1 MSIERVSFYVLLVLV
16 TIAFVAVMLPFYSAI
31 FWAVVLAI
39 VFFPLHHRLEQRLGG
54 HRNVAAFL
62 TVVICVCL
70 VIIPG
75 LVILSS
81 LVREGTNLY
90 QQIDSGQIDIRR
102 FLQQL
107 QDALPAF
114 VRDRIRTFELTGF
127 DELRER
133 VASVFMAGGRFFA
146 GQALS
151 IGENTLQFFIVAGVM
166 LYLLF
171 FLFRDGRW
179 MAGVLRQSSPLSD
192 THTQRFATKFTAVV
206 RATVRGNVIIAL
218 IQGLIGGVTFWAV
231 GISAALLW
239 GVLMAFLSL
248 LPAVGAAVVWVPT
261 AIYLALTGSWLKA
274 VIVVGV
280 GVLVIGLVDN
290 LLRPPLVGKETRL
303 PDYMVLLS
311 TIGGLSLLGINGFI
325 IGPLVAALFV
335 SAWSIFTE
343 EKSVRES

>member
-1 MSIERVSFYVLLVLV
+1 
-16 TIAFVAVMLPFYSAI
+16 
-31 FWAVVLAI
+31 
-39 VFFPLHHRLEQRLGG
+39 
-54 HRNVAAFL
+54 
-62 TVVICVCL
+62 
-70 VIIPG
+70 
-75 LVILSS
+75 
-81 LVREGTNLY
+81 
-90 QQIDSGQIDIRR
+90 
-102 FLQQL
+102 
-107 QDALPAF
+107 
-114 VRDRIRTFELTGF
+114 
-127 DELRER
+127 
-133 VASVFMAGGRFFA
+133 
-146 GQALS
+146 
-151 IGENTLQFFIVAGVM
+151 
-166 LYLLF
+166 
-171 FLFRDGRW
+171 
-179 MAGVLRQSSPLSD
+179 
-192 THTQRFATKFTAVV
+192 
-206 RATVRGNVIIAL
+206 
-218 IQGLIGGVTFWAV
+218 VTFWAV